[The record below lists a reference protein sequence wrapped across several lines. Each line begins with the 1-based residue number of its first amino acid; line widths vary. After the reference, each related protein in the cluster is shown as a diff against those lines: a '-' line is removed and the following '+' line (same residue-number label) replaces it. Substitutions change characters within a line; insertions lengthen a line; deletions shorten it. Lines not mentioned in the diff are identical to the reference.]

1 MRRQALLLAGAV
13 VGLALAPAGAH
24 GATVFHTWN
33 ADGARLHYVAAPGE
47 RNTLVAS
54 SIAPPVE
61 WASPK
66 IRFSDAGANVVAQ
79 PGQDRCGAEGAHTVV
94 CDVAI
99 DFTADLGDGD
109 DTFVSTAG
117 VGADVSGGAGNDV
130 LTADPADR
138 FAAFAA
144 VHGED
149 SGGSSGSQLDGGPG
163 DDVMTGGADW
173 DLLWGGP
180 GNDRL
185 VGNAGI
191 DRLCGGSRI
200 GSLCSPAS
208 GSGDDILDGGTFKD
222 QLAAGD
228 GNDRLSGGAG
238 ADTLSGGPGNDFIDA
253 TGDTVA
259 DWRGITEGV
268 YPGTGRDVVVSID
281 GQFDQ
286 IACEDGGDVIRADAL
301 DAADLGCTAP
311 DGPPP
316 VSVLAPSFVRLDR
329 ALRALSIRVSCPQTM
344 PDGCA
349 GTVKITARRGGGRV
363 RLAGGRYDDMR
374 AGTARRVSLRLG
386 AAARRSV
393 GRRRPRKV
401 TLRISN
407 ERAPAGSA
415 ARVAR
420 VAKVR

>member
-1 MRRQALLLAGAV
+1 
-13 VGLALAPAGAH
+13 
-24 GATVFHTWN
+24 
-33 ADGARLHYVAAPGE
+33 
-47 RNTLVAS
+47 
-54 SIAPPVE
+54 
-61 WASPK
+61 
-66 IRFSDAGANVVAQ
+66 
-79 PGQDRCGAEGAHTVV
+79 
-94 CDVAI
+94 
-99 DFTADLGDGD
+99 
-109 DTFVSTAG
+109 
-117 VGADVSGGAGNDV
+117 
-130 LTADPADR
+130 
-138 FAAFAA
+138 
-144 VHGED
+144 
-149 SGGSSGSQLDGGPG
+149 
-163 DDVMTGGADW
+163 MTGGADW

-222 QLAAGD
+222 QFAAGD

-268 YPGTGRDVVVSID
+268 YPGNRPRRGRLHR
-281 GQFDQ
+281 
-286 IACEDGGDVIRADAL
+286 RAVRPDRLRGRRRRHPGRRARYGRPRL
-301 DAADLGCTAP
+301 HAP

-344 PDGCA
+344 PAGCA
-349 GTVKITARRGGGRV
+349 GTVKITARRGGGPV
-363 RLAGGRYDDMR
+363 RLAGGRYDAMR

-407 ERAPAGSA
+407 ERAPAGSV

-420 VAKVR
+420 VAKVRQPSLSRWRARRPSA